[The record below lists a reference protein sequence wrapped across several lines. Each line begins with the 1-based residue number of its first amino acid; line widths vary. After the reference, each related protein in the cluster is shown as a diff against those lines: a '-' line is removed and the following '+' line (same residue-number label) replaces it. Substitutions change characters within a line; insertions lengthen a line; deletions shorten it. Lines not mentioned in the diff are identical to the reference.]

1 MQKFIYDN
9 WNVVM
14 NAKINPL
21 SNIKDISTRHLVM
34 QILAWMWCITF
45 SAYFGSMWVFG
56 YTAIAHTIIIAAIV
70 MTVATFQRAI
80 SNPTF
85 SYNNGYHTSSRSR
98 QIMYLSGN
106 GRLERIELDPNDPGG
121 EHE

>member
-14 NAKINPL
+14 DAKINPL

-70 MTVATFQRAI
+70 ITVITFQKARTGPMFKY
-80 SNPTF
+80 SN
-85 SYNNGYHTSSRSR
+85 SYHTSSRSR
-98 QIMYLSGN
+98 QIMYLTGN
-106 GRLERIELDPNDPGG
+106 GRVERIELDPNDPGG